1 MRKIQFSFSDH
12 VQLATDLDGMRATAI
27 QYIMRLSES
36 YPKTSRQVRRA
47 IKIQK
52 AIDSLRCEMDN
63 VFYREYPGPLSRKPY
78 YEWVHTPYFNPESEK
93 KIGIITKKS
102 GDKK

>member
-1 MRKIQFSFSDH
+1 MRKIQFTFNDH

-27 QYIMRLSES
+27 QYLKRLSES
-36 YPKTSRQVRRA
+36 YPKTSRQVKQA

-63 VFYREYPGPLSRKPY
+63 VFYREYPGVQHRKPH
-78 YEWVHTPYFNPESEK
+78 YE
-93 KIGIITKKS
+93 
-102 GDKK
+102 